1 MSTSV
6 SDIAKSSR
14 REQRSSAQ
22 AFIDSL
28 KGMVHP
34 NSRRIFI
41 EGSRPDIRVPLRE
54 IQLAD
59 TFVGGTKEAPQF
71 EPNEPVPVYDT
82 SGRYGEEGVAIDVRR
97 GLPRLRENWVLERD
111 DTDALPGLSS
121 TFTQERLADEGLD
134 HLRFEHLPKPRRAK
148 PGRRVTQLHYAR
160 AGIVT
165 PEMEFIAIREN
176 MGRERVRSELLRTQH
191 PGRDFGARLPQN
203 ITPAFVRDEVAAGR
217 AIIPS
222 NINHPEAEPMI
233 IGRNFLVKINANIG
247 NSAVTSSIEEEVEK
261 LVWSTRWGAD
271 TVMDLSTGR
280 YIHETR
286 EWILRNSPVP
296 IGTVPI
302 YQALEKTN
310 GIAED
315 LTWELFRDTLLE
327 QAEQGVDYFTI
338 HAGVL
343 LRFVPMTAK
352 RLTGIVSRGGSIM
365 AKWCLSHHKENF
377 LYQHF
382 REICE
387 ICAAY
392 DVALSLGDGLRPGS
406 VYDANDE
413 AQFAELR
420 TLGELTKIAWEYD
433 VQVMIEG
440 PGHVPMHMIERNMTE
455 QLEHCHEAPFY
466 TLGPLTTDI
475 APGYDHFTS
484 GIGAAMIGWYGCAML
499 CYVTPKEHLG
509 LPNKEDVKQGLIT
522 YKIAAHAADL
532 AKGHPGAQIRDNAM
546 SKARFEF
553 RWEDQFNLALD
564 PDTARA
570 YHDETL
576 PQESGK
582 VAHFCSMCGP
592 KFCSM
597 KITQDVRDY
606 AAKLEAVEIKLVGMD
621 GQQEQVVAQV
631 ESGMARMAE
640 TFKETG
646 GEIYHQAAA
655 LKQAAGEEA

>member
-1 MSTSV
+1 MSAT
-6 SDIAKSSR
+6 KLTR
-14 REQRSSAQ
+14 REQRARAQ
-22 AFIDSL
+22 HFIDTL
-28 KGMVHP
+28 EGTAFP
-34 NSRRIFI
+34 NSKRIYI
-41 EGSRPDIRVPLRE
+41 TGTHPGVRVPMRE
-54 IQLAD
+54 IQLSP
-59 TFVGGTKEAPQF
+59 TLIGGSKEQPQY
-71 EPNEPVPVYDT
+71 EENEAIPVYDT
-82 SGRYGEEGVAIDVRR
+82 SGPYGDPQIAINVQQGLAKLRQPWIDARGDTEELTVR
-97 GLPRLRENWVLERD
+97 
-111 DTDALPGLSS
+111 SS
-121 TFTQERLADEGLD
+121 DYTKARLADDGLD
-134 HLRFEHLPKPRRAK
+134 ELRFSGVLTPKRAK
-148 PGRRVTQLHYAR
+148 AGRRVTQLHYAR
-160 AGIVT
+160 QGIIT

-176 MGRERVRSELLRTQH
+176 MGRERIRSEVLRHQH
-191 PGRDFGARLPQN
+191 PGMSFGARLPEN
-203 ITPAFVRDEVAAGR
+203 ITAEFVRDEVAAGR
-217 AIIPS
+217 AIIPA
-222 NINHPEAEPMI
+222 NINHPESEPMI
-233 IGRNFLVKINANIG
+233 IGRNFLVKVNANIG

-302 YQALEKTN
+302 YQALEKVN

-315 LTWELFRDTLLE
+315 LTWEAFRDTLLE

-343 LRFVPMTAK
+343 LRYVPMTAK

-365 AKWCLSHHKENF
+365 AKWCLSHHQENF

-392 DVALSLGDGLRPGS
+392 DVSLSLGDGLRPGS
-406 VYDANDE
+406 IQDANDE
-413 AQFAELR
+413 AQFAELH
-420 TLGELTKIAWEYD
+420 TLSELTKIAWEYD

-440 PGHVPMHMIERNMTE
+440 PGHVPMQMIRRNMTE
-455 QLEHCHEAPFY
+455 ELEHCHEAPFY

-484 GIGAAMIGWYGCAML
+484 GIGAAMIGWFGCAML

-564 PDTARA
+564 PFTARA

-597 KITQDVRDY
+597 KISQEVRDY
-606 AAKLEAVEIKLVGMD
+606 AATQTIEM
-621 GQQEQVVAQV
+621 
-631 ESGMARMAE
+631 GMADMSENFRAR
-640 TFKETG
+640 G
-646 GEIYHQAAA
+646 GEIY
-655 LKQAAGEEA
+655 LRKEEA